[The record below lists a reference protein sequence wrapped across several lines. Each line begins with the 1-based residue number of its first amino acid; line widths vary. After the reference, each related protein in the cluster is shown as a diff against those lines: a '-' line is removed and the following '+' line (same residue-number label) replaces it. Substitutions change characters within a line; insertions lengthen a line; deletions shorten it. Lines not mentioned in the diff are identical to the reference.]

1 MVIMLG
7 RSTSIGFF
15 DFVSFYL
22 QFTNLYNFIYV
33 TQDWSP
39 RNLSYFASIQTMAM
53 TIFGIIGGAIMSRT
67 REVKVSGGAGSYTVR
82 LVHS

>member
-1 MVIMLG
+1 MSL
-7 RSTSIGFF
+7 SIGFF

-67 REVKVSGGAGSYTVR
+67 REVKVSSHVGGLTVMR
-82 LVHS
+82 IED